1 MQTTRHPDTADP
13 KRKNSMAHLSS
24 RHMALLAGM
33 LGLRLLLAPAHAQDA
48 PRPGFHAGTV
58 IRDFGPVATVEG
70 HDPLPANATFAIA
83 FDVAEAAKPG
93 AINRTLESA
102 ARFINMHAEAGVP
115 RDAVRVAVVV
125 HGPASFDLTDAA
137 VYGRKHDGAA
147 NANLAAIAALIEA
160 GAEIHLCGQSAVAQ
174 GITRADLAPG
184 VKMALSAMTAHAL
197 LQQRGYTLNPF

>member
-1 MQTTRHPDTADP
+1 MSRLKSLAIALPIIAG
-13 KRKNSMAHLSS
+13 ALS
-24 RHMALLAGM
+24 
-33 LGLRLLLAPAHAQDA
+33 LGLAPARAQDA

-58 IRDFGPVATVEG
+58 ITDFGPVATVEG
-70 HDPLPANATFAIA
+70 HEPLPAAATFSVA

-93 AINRTLESA
+93 SINRTLESA

-137 VYGRKHDGAA
+137 TYGKKHDGAA
-147 NANLAAIAALIEA
+147 NANLAAIAALIEN
-160 GAEIHLCGQSAVAQ
+160 GVEIHLCGQSAAAQ

-184 VKMALSAMTAHAL
+184 VKMSLSAMTAHAL
-197 LQQRGYTLNPF
+197 LQQQGYTLNPF

>member
-1 MQTTRHPDTADP
+1 MPRIGSLHIA
-13 KRKNSMAHLSS
+13 LSAG
-24 RHMALLAGM
+24 ALALAVS
-33 LGLRLLLAPAHAQDA
+33 LAPAQAQDT

-58 IRDFGPVATVEG
+58 ITEFGPVAEVEG
-70 HDPLPANATFAIA
+70 RAPLPANATFSVA
-83 FDVAEAAKPG
+83 FDVADAAKPG

-102 ARFINMHAEAGVP
+102 ARFINMHAEAGIA

-137 VYGRKHDGAA
+137 TYAKKHDGAV
-147 NANLAAIAALIEA
+147 NANLAAIAALIEN

-174 GITRADLAPG
+174 GIRAENLAPG
-184 VKMALSAMTAHAL
+184 VKLQLSAMTAHAL